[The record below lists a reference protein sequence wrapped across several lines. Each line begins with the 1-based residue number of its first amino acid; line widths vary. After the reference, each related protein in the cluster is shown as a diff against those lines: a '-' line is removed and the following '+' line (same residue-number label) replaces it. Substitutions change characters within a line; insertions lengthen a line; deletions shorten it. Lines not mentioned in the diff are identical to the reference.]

1 MAYHILGR
9 GVKMARSTRPTGKAG
24 ASKTMKAVPGKAP
37 GQRSGKKISNVNLDG
52 MFRAA
57 VSSNESFQITK
68 EDDYDKVVE
77 HFNKVVKLLDAII
90 AIDPGYRDAVNYK
103 GMMMYGC
110 GNISE
115 AIKCFNAVLKI
126 NPADKEALNNKGI
139 ALYGLGRD
147 EDALKCVE
155 AAIEIDKRYT
165 DAYMNKAVILHG
177 LGRIEEADKFIRK
190 AKALE
195 NIIG

>member
-9 GVKMARSTRPTGKAG
+9 GVKMAKSTRPTRKAG
-24 ASKTMKAVPGKAP
+24 AIKAP
-37 GQRSGKKISNVNLDG
+37 GQGTGKKIGKANLDEI
-52 MFRAA
+52 FRAA
-57 VSSNESFQITK
+57 VSSNESFQIS
-68 EDDYDKVVE
+68 EADDYDRAVD

-103 GMMMYGC
+103 GMMLYGC

-115 AIKCFNAVLKI
+115 AIKCFDAVLKI
-126 NPADKEALNNKGI
+126 NPTDKEALNNKGI

-155 AAIEIDKRYT
+155 AATEIDKRYA

-177 LGRIEEADKFIRK
+177 LGRIEEADKAVRK
-190 AKALE
+190 AKALDA
-195 NIIG
+195 IVG